1 MPPVVCPRCFTELED
16 KGEWWS
22 GGACE
27 CGKCKG
33 ILADKKWL
41 ESNMHQGDY
50 LRLSK
55 RVFTGSPAGV
65 LCPHCLSIRPQ
76 SPIEMSKFTVSP
88 GGKTYEVD
96 GCLKCGSMWFDHGE
110 LDPYEEGEVGDSSLV
125 KTREK
130 EGGIRE
136 QLAVDGVASAPEL
149 AVGAAEAS
157 VGIFD
162 VLAAILSAL

>member
-1 MPPVVCPRCFTELED
+1 MED

-22 GGACE
+22 GRTCE
-27 CGKCKG
+27 CVNCRG
-33 ILADKKWL
+33 ILADKTWL
-41 ESNMHQGDY
+41 ESNIHQGDY

-65 LCPHCLSIRPQ
+65 LCPHCLSISPR

-88 GGKTYEVD
+88 GSKRYEVD

-110 LDPYEEGEVGDSSLV
+110 LEPYEEGEVGDPSLV
-125 KTREK
+125 KAEEK
-130 EGGIRE
+130 KGSIPE
-136 QLAVDGVASAPEL
+136 QFAVDAISSGAEL
-149 AVGAAEAS
+149 AVEAAEAS

-162 VLAAILSAL
+162 VLAAILSGL

>member
-1 MPPVVCPRCFTELED
+1 
-16 KGEWWS
+16 
-22 GGACE
+22 
-27 CGKCKG
+27 
-33 ILADKKWL
+33 
-41 ESNMHQGDY
+41 
-50 LRLSK
+50 
-55 RVFTGSPAGV
+55 
-65 LCPHCLSIRPQ
+65 
-76 SPIEMSKFTVSP
+76 MSKFTVSP

-136 QLAVDGVASAPEL
+136 QLAVEGVASAPEL